1 METIVNDAHAAFGVN
16 SHFWFQSNDGKSLFV
31 LEQYENKKALSQAIR
46 RFTLARVSFFQSI
59 TDINIAL
66 YGNVPLAIN

>member
-31 LEQYENKKALSQAIR
+31 LEQYENKKALSQEIR
-46 RFTLARVSFFQSI
+46 RFTLARVSFCQSI

-66 YGNVPLAIN
+66 YGNVPLAIH